1 MIPEQ
6 LSLLSRTLFA
16 NQPHTV
22 QLCLNYSQMTE
33 SESEVH
39 IATSVVWFLNTWLFL
54 VNQTYNYSFVL
65 KKHWTWEGN
74 TWKEKCR
81 TSSSTETDDT
91 NRVCVPWVPLDL
103 LFVGEFEEVRA
114 DSGRCPGAHAVKEPL
129 ESAKTHHRDE
139 QDQLAEGVHGHP
151 TPLQEKEQKKTLED
165 TNINVLLKPHNG
177 KLTVPGEK

>member
-1 MIPEQ
+1 MFKLFPNDWIWIRSTHCNQCSLIPKHMP
-6 LSLLSRTLFA
+6 L
-16 NQPHTV
+16 V
-22 QLCLNYSQMTE
+22 SQ
-33 SESEVH
+33 
-39 IATSVVWFLNTWLFL
+39 FFL

-165 TNINVLLKPHNG
+165 SAIRHEYQCPVETTQW

>member
-1 MIPEQ
+1 MYNCNCIGVGI
-6 LSLLSRTLFA
+6 LNKWLLWISANLLSAF
-16 NQPHTV
+16 
-22 QLCLNYSQMTE
+22 
-33 SESEVH
+33 
-39 IATSVVWFLNTWLFL
+39 FL

-65 KKHWTWEGN
+65 QKHWTWEGN

-81 TSSSTETDDT
+81 TSSSTQTDDT

-114 DSGRCPGAHAVKEPL
+114 DSGRYPGAHAVKEPL

-165 TNINVLLKPHNG
+165 SAIRHEHQCPVETTQWKTHRSRRKVNV
-177 KLTVPGEK
+177 